1 MRFIGKSRPVRQ
13 SLTANIHYL
22 LRINDMSKKKAFV
35 RSVIRYENELRAY
48 FLRRMSSRADAED
61 LTQEVILRALC
72 AAERQEIEQP
82 RAFLYGV
89 ARNVLRSE
97 VTKKSQSIIHYIED
111 LGASEDF
118 STELPLEEAIEARA
132 AWRDFAEAVNSLPEQ
147 CQKVFVMKK
156 VYGYSMK
163 EIASKL
169 DISPSTVEKHVA
181 AGLKRLVQVKT
192 AQQSAKAGSSTVRLL
207 RPGKR
212 S

>member
-1 MRFIGKSRPVRQ
+1 
-13 SLTANIHYL
+13 
-22 LRINDMSKKKAFV
+22 MSKGKAFV
-35 RSVIRYENELRAY
+35 RSVIRYEKELRAY

>member
-1 MRFIGKSRPVRQ
+1 MRFMGKSRPVRR
-13 SLTANIHYL
+13 SLTANTHYF
-22 LRINDMSKKKAFV
+22 LRINNMSKGKAFV
-35 RSVIRYENELRAY
+35 RSVIRYEKELRAY